1 MGIIEKGL
9 LFKSKYK
16 TLLSVYHINTDLRL
30 CHFLSQISHESRL
43 KPIEENLRYSAKR
56 LLQVFPKYFNKEQA
70 ELYAFKPKNIA
81 NRVYSNRMGNGN
93 ELSGDGYAF
102 RGRGFIQLTGRDNY
116 TKLSKSTGIDYV
128 NNPDLLL
135 READAMIAALWY
147 WNSRGISRVAD
158 NDDVKEVTRRINGG
172 YNGLEDRKSLLYKW
186 KKEFGI

>member
-1 MGIIEKGL
+1 MKIYE
-9 LFKSKYK
+9 KYK
-16 TLLSVYHINTDLRL
+16 TLLNREGINTPLRL
-30 CHFLSQISHESRL
+30 AHFLSQIEHESGL
-43 KPIEENLRYSAKR
+43 KPVEENLRYSAKR
-56 LLQVFPKYFNKEQA
+56 LLQVFPKYFNKSQA
-70 ELYAFKPKNIA
+70 EDYAFKPKNIA
-81 NRVYSNRMGNGN
+81 NRVYGNRMGNCN